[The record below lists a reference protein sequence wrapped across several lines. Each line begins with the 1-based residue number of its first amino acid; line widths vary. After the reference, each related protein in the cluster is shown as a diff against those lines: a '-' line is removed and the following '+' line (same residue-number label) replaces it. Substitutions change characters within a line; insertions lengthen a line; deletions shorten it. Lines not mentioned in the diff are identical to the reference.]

1 MRLSDLGTGG
11 AFGGM
16 RGGPAP
22 PISFGGG
29 TFSAPNPNPVLR
41 ARPIIGTQGASPV
54 LGARPRMPIIG
65 SYKKGTKR
73 VKKTGAYILHKDE
86 AVLDK
91 KKAQTMREK
100 VKATMGKKAGC

>member
-1 MRLSDLGTGG
+1 MPPSG
-11 AFGGM
+11 AGRF
-16 RGGPAP
+16 
-22 PISFGGG
+22 G
-29 TFSAPNPNPVLR
+29 TFNPR
-41 ARPIIGTQGASPV
+41 
-54 LGARPRMPIIG
+54 PIIG

-91 KKAQTMREK
+91 KKADTMRAK